1 MNPLQPRTVTHDQ
14 VTYHVVRLY
23 SSGVGPQYACT
34 RKADETKVD
43 DPTVPAKTLLL
54 TEEFVTK
61 HPEHFPLYQACAR
74 RFDDALTFA
83 KFIGSSSFWQSKVPP
98 DGIGNPD
105 AD

>member
-1 MNPLQPRTVTHDQ
+1 MNPLQPRTVTYDK

-34 RKADETKVD
+34 RKANETKVS
-43 DPTVPAKTLLL
+43 DPAVPAKTLLL
-54 TEEFVTK
+54 TEEFVAK
-61 HPEHFPLYQACAR
+61 HPEYFGLYEACAR

-83 KFIGSSSFWQSKVPP
+83 KFLGSSSFWQSKIPP
-98 DGIGNPD
+98 DGIGNSE